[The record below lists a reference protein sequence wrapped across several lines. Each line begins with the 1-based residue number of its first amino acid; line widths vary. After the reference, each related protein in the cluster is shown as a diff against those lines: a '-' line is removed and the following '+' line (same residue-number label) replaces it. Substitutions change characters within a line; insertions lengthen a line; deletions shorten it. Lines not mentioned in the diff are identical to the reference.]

1 MKGKGTSPRSSGPK
15 PLHIYDDVC
24 GGKILEAYGMK
35 GEHGDLFTQNACFSQ
50 KILLMVAW
58 IRTGFPKTGGRKEER
73 TRRDGLQA
81 PLIH

>member
-1 MKGKGTSPRSSGPK
+1 
-15 PLHIYDDVC
+15 
-24 GGKILEAYGMK
+24 MK